1 MQIVWLKKALQ
12 NLDDIATYIAQ
23 DNLQAAGQ
31 VVGLIIT
38 QVNQL
43 STQPA
48 IGRAGRV
55 VGTRELVI
63 SNSHYLAPYRIKN
76 NQVEILRVFH
86 TSQKKPKTG
95 KTHNHYLQIQATNL
109 KM

>member
-1 MQIVWLKKALQ
+1 MQIIWLNKALQ
-12 NLDDIATYIAQ
+12 NLEDIAEYIAQ
-23 DNLQAAGQ
+23 DNPQAASQ
-31 VVGLIIT
+31 VVNLIIT

-43 STQPA
+43 SNQPA

-63 SNSHYLAPYRIKN
+63 TGTHYLVPYRIKN

-86 TSQKKPKTG
+86 TSQKQPK
-95 KTHNHYLQIQATNL
+95 NW
-109 KM
+109 

>member
-23 DNLQAAGQ
+23 DNPQAASH
-31 VVGLIIT
+31 VLSLIIT

-63 SNSHYLAPYRIKN
+63 TGSHYLVPYRIKN
-76 NQVEILRVFH
+76 NQVQILRVFH
-86 TSQKKPKTG
+86 TSQQPPK
-95 KTHNHYLQIQATNL
+95 NW
-109 KM
+109 